1 MAKTVM
7 CAAIYYIEVSLNKLR
22 RAKNS
27 AKTRNC
33 DFQSR
38 I

>member
-7 CAAIYYIEVSLNKLR
+7 CAAIYIEASLNKLR

-27 AKTRNC
+27 AKNRTC